1 LTIRHLDQNVM
12 PRSDAFTAIICYN
25 KSDVYVHT
33 NMHISTLEG
42 KLSDQYEQAQKPV
55 TADEYYLYRVSQE
68 ECARLRES
76 VPYITQN
83 TYTQS

>member
-1 LTIRHLDQNVM
+1 M